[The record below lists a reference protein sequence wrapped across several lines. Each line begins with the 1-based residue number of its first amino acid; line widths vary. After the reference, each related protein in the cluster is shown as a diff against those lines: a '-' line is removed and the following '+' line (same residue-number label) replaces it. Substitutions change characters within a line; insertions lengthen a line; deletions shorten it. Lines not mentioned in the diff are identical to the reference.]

1 MVKCNNTI
9 AILLGTFN
17 GERFIR
23 EQLDSLIGQ
32 TCADWELFINDDGSD
47 DATISI
53 VESYCEK
60 DSRIHIL
67 DLAKHVGACRNFLTL
82 LQNVDADYYMFC
94 DQDDVWHS
102 DKIEKSLAAMKEQE
116 CGNNNN
122 SNNNGCN
129 DSNNKNS
136 GSSKPVIV
144 HTDLRMVDAT
154 GACIGE
160 SFWKY
165 SRIIPSAINEFR
177 NYASTCVAT
186 GCTMLFNKAAKECVK
201 FNPSHARMHDAWVTL
216 CVAKNN
222 GIVYALNSATIDY
235 RQHDNNTIGIP
246 DIRIFQPT
254 YKILCFAR
262 VLRDNY
268 RQYKMLKE
276 LGFPGIITYVK
287 EKIAYRRQLTT
298 ELTTA

>member
-1 MVKCNNTI
+1 MATY
-9 AILLGTFN
+9 N
-17 GERFIR
+17 GERFIS

-32 TCADWELFINDDGSD
+32 TCADWELFINDDGSS
-47 DATISI
+47 DATVNII
-53 VESYCEK
+53 ESYCKK
-60 DSRIHIL
+60 DSRIHLL
-67 DLAKHVGACRNFLTL
+67 DLAKHVGACHNFLTL
-82 LQNVDADYYMFC
+82 LQNVNADYYMFC
-94 DQDDVWHS
+94 DQDDIWHS
-102 DKIEKSLAAMKEQE
+102 DKIEETLDAMKEQE
-116 CGNNNN
+116 
-122 SNNNGCN
+122 S
-129 DSNNKNS
+129 SNKNYDS
-136 GSSKPVIV
+136 YKPVIV

-154 GACIGE
+154 GSCIGE

-165 SRIIPSAINEFR
+165 SRIIPSAIKEFR

-186 GCTMLFNKAAKECVK
+186 GCTMLFNKAAKECVR

-235 RQHDNNTIGIP
+235 RQHDNNTVGIP

-254 YKILCFAR
+254 YKIINFAR
-262 VLRDNY
+262 VVRDNY